1 MELTDFLKY
10 KHKALS
16 KYIQGVCL
24 RQTILTSIVLYF
36 FRGCGEA
43 YIGENIII
51 KNFQEFIV
59 HNISRDLLDGNRL
72 GNKVDTAEGP
82 TAIGL
87 KSIVAIHTIKRNKKY
102 KSNLQKT
109 QNVKIGKCYKT
120 KISNQEYGKRAT
132 LLLNEVHALQK
143 NKYYKIQFLNRTPA
157 IGSLSIW
164 QEMILPNN
172 NFIQIPLKILTTYSK
187 NSNAKTILHK
197 CIYFLIIRPPPF
209 LLSIQLKF

>member
-1 MELTDFLKY
+1 MELIDFLKY
-10 KHKALS
+10 ENKALL
-16 KYIQGVCL
+16 KYIQGICF
-24 RQTILTSIVLYF
+24 RQLILVSIFFYF
-36 FRGCGEA
+36 FIVYGQVD
-43 YIGENIII
+43 IGENIII
-51 KNFQEFIV
+51 QNFQQFVVQDIC
-59 HNISRDLLDGNRL
+59 RDLLLESRL
-72 GNKVDTAEGP
+72 ENNGDTMEG
-82 TAIGL
+82 TSVVGL
-87 KSIVAIHTIKRNKKY
+87 ESIVAIHTIKRNKKY

-109 QNVKIGKCYKT
+109 QNVKIGKCYKA
-120 KISNQEYGKRAT
+120 KIGNQEYGKRAT